1 MAIEILTG
9 QIVIA
14 VIILVIS
21 IISYL
26 SWRENK
32 ARTEKRLSFFEQ
44 KKQRARLTYG
54 EKYKCGYCSMYQKD
68 TDCPIGE
75 TDFNSEPC
83 EVFEIADLPKQVSIF
98 AENWV

>member
-1 MAIEILTG
+1 MAIDVLSV

-26 SWRENK
+26 NWRKQK
-32 ARTEKRLSFFEQ
+32 ARTEKQVTFLEQ
-44 KKQRARLTYG
+44 KKQRARLNYG
-54 EKYKCGYCSMYQKD
+54 EKYKCGYCSMFQKD
-68 TDCPIGE
+68 TDCPVGV

-83 EVFEIADLPKQVSIF
+83 EVFEIAD
-98 AENWV
+98 